1 MPIRGRIK
9 LGSAMSPMRIGLIGY
24 DGVVSIDLAG
34 PAEVFGSARIGEAER
49 DAKPLYEV
57 LTIASSNRAFVA
69 DSGLMFKP
77 QKTFQNAPPLDTLIV
92 PGGVGLRDSDICTSV
107 SAFIKK
113 QAGRTRR
120 VASVCTGIYALAST
134 GLLSGRKVTTHW
146 RGAPDVARA
155 FPDLPVNDNAI
166 FLKDVPFYT
175 CAGSTAWSHLSLS
188 LA

>member
-1 MPIRGRIK
+1 
-9 LGSAMSPMRIGLIGY
+9 MSPKRIGVIGY
-24 DGVVSIDLAG
+24 DGVVAIDLAA

-49 DAKPLYEV
+49 DAKPCYEV

-69 DSGLMFKP
+69 DSGLIFKP

-120 VASVCTGIYALAST
+120 IASVCTGIYALAAT
-134 GLLSGRKVTTHW
+134 VLLAGRKVTTHCRW
-146 RGAPDVARA
+146 ARYRA
-155 FPDLPVNDNAI
+155 RRLPALEV
-166 FLKDVPFYT
+166 KDDSVF
-175 CAGSTAWSHLSLS
+175 
-188 LA
+188 

>member
-1 MPIRGRIK
+1 
-9 LGSAMSPMRIGLIGY
+9 MSPKRIGLIGY
-24 DGVVSIDLAG
+24 DGVVAIDLAASG
-34 PAEVFGSARIGEAER
+34 EVFGSARIGEAER
-49 DAKPLYEV
+49 DAKPCYEV

-120 VASVCTGIYALAST
+120 IASVCTGIYALAAT
-134 GLLSGRKVTTHW
+134 ALLAGRKVTTHW
-146 RGAPDVARA
+146 RWAREFVPR
-155 FPDLPVNDNAI
+155 FPDMEFNDNA
-166 FLKDVPFYT
+166 
-175 CAGSTAWSHLSLS
+175 
-188 LA
+188 